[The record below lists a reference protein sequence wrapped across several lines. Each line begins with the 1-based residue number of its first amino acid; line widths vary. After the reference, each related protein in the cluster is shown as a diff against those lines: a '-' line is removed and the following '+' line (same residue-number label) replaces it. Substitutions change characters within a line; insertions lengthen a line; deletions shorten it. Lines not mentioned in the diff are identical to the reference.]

1 MTRWA
6 LVAGASEGIGAAFA
20 RELAASGHDLV
31 LIARRPEPL
40 EGLATELRAT
50 GRTVETLA
58 VDLGGD
64 VGTVLRAIAHPIDV
78 VVWNAALS
86 LIGPFLET
94 SLEDHERMLA
104 LNTRGPLSAARIFG
118 AQMAERGRGTII
130 LLSSLTA
137 FWGTAYLA
145 TYGATKA
152 FNLALA
158 EALAAELGPS
168 GVDVVAYCAGAT
180 STPGFTKLV
189 AGRKGPRAM
198 TPEAVARATLRTVRR
213 GAYVPGG
220 FNKFAQWLMA
230 RLFPR
235 HLAVKIM
242 AGQTKA
248 LLARDL
254 Q

>member
-1 MTRWA
+1 MTKWA

-40 EGLATELRAT
+40 AAFAAELRAT
-50 GRTVETLA
+50 GREVETMAL
-58 VDLGGD
+58 DLGGD
-64 VGTVLRAIAHPIDV
+64 LAPALRAIAHPIDV

-86 LIGPFLET
+86 LIGPFLAT

-104 LNTRGPLSAARIFG
+104 LNTRGPVTAARIFG
-118 AQMAERGRGTII
+118 EQMAARGRGTII

-158 EALAAELGPS
+158 EALAAELGPA
-168 GVDVVAYCAGAT
+168 GVDVVACCAGAT
-180 STPGFTKLV
+180 STPGFTALV
-189 AGRKGPRAM
+189 AGRKGPKAM
-198 TPEAVARATLRTVRR
+198 TPAAVARATLRAARH
-213 GAYVPGG
+213 GAFVPGA
-220 FNKFAQWLMA
+220 FNKLAQWLMA

-235 HLAVKIM
+235 QLAVKVM
-242 AGQTKA
+242 AGQTRA
-248 LLARDL
+248 LL
-254 Q
+254 

>member
-6 LVAGASEGIGAAFA
+6 LVAGASEGIGAAFG

-40 EGLATELRAT
+40 EALAPEQRATGRTEETLAGAHGGGVGACSCRPAT

-158 EALAAELGPS
+158 AALAAELGPS
-168 GVDVVAYCAGAT
+168 GVDVVACSAGARMSPGDST
-180 STPGFTKLV
+180 SSRNG
-189 AGRKGPRAM
+189 
-198 TPEAVARATLRTVRR
+198 
-213 GAYVPGG
+213 
-220 FNKFAQWLMA
+220 
-230 RLFPR
+230 
-235 HLAVKIM
+235 
-242 AGQTKA
+242 
-248 LLARDL
+248 
-254 Q
+254 

>member
-31 LIARRPEPL
+31 LIARRQEPL
-40 EGLATELRAT
+40 EALAAELRAT

-58 VDLGGD
+58 VDLGAD
-64 VGTVLRAIAHPIDV
+64 VGPVLRAIAHPIEV

-86 LIGPFLET
+86 LLGPFLET

-104 LNTRGPLSAARIFG
+104 LNTRGPLTAARIFG
-118 AQMAERGRGTII
+118 EQMAARGGGTII

-168 GVDVVAYCAGAT
+168 GVDVVACCAGAT

-213 GAYVPGG
+213 GAYVPGA
-220 FNKFAQWLMA
+220 FNKLAQWLMA

-235 HLAVKIM
+235 RLAIKIM
-242 AGQTKA
+242 AGQTRG

>member
-40 EGLATELRAT
+40 EALATELRAT

-58 VDLGGD
+58 VDLGSD
-64 VGTVLRAIAHPIDV
+64 VGTVRRAIAHPIDV

-158 EALAAELGPS
+158 AALAAELGPS
-168 GVDVVAYCAGAT
+168 GVDVVACSAGARMSPGDST
-180 STPGFTKLV
+180 SSRNG
-189 AGRKGPRAM
+189 
-198 TPEAVARATLRTVRR
+198 
-213 GAYVPGG
+213 
-220 FNKFAQWLMA
+220 
-230 RLFPR
+230 
-235 HLAVKIM
+235 
-242 AGQTKA
+242 
-248 LLARDL
+248 
-254 Q
+254 